1 GLVKTQEG
9 LVKIPRTRSTSPHR
23 DTPPTPPSSAATSPV
38 PAVQFRSAAPPSRRA
53 PPTSPSSATP
63 LAVERHPNSP
73 VTSRSAS
80 LAGDFQIRLPPRAE
94 WLIIIYSD
102 QKRVGKEEWPM
113 AATKMNTCKF
123 MKLEVCKCG

>member
-94 WLIIIYSD
+94 LAAELCQHLLLIVSCIYMFLFFSIF
-102 QKRVGKEEWPM
+102 K
-113 AATKMNTCKF
+113 ATS
-123 MKLEVCKCG
+123 

>member
-94 WLIIIYSD
+94 IFLFGGQVTMDLSFWRSSNYGRMTTGRDCSL
-102 QKRVGKEEWPM
+102 
-113 AATKMNTCKF
+113 
-123 MKLEVCKCG
+123 